1 MMFVQIIRAVVVF
14 CLNMYFTHCTVLHQP
29 DSVITVEPGANVTL
43 QCFFTENYTI
53 YDMFW
58 YKQIKNQRPC
68 AVVMARAVA
77 DPIFYKGYTDTRF
90 NISRSKKRLSL
101 SIVNVSH
108 WDEGVYFC
116 GVEIF
121 FDIEFG
127 NGVFL
132 ALNASFNSAALNP
145 TEIWI
150 TVVIFQCNII
160 GICAVWIV
168 YLCLRI
174 RQEKALSSVPSIP
187 SRPHSNHMSIHIKIP
202 DAKSHSSSF

>member
-1 MMFVQIIRAVVVF
+1 MCFLRKAYLFV
-14 CLNMYFTHCTVLHQP
+14 LDFTHCTVLHQP
-29 DSVITVEPGANVTL
+29 DSNITAEPGANVTL

-58 YKQIKNQRPC
+58 YKQIKDQRPC

-101 SIVNVSH
+101 SIVNISH
-108 WDEGVYFC
+108 WDEGVYYC

-132 ALNASFNSAALNP
+132 ALNISSFNSTGEFLFFLFLILND
-145 TEIWI
+145 
-150 TVVIFQCNII
+150 F
-160 GICAVWIV
+160 
-168 YLCLRI
+168 
-174 RQEKALSSVPSIP
+174 
-187 SRPHSNHMSIHIKIP
+187 
-202 DAKSHSSSF
+202 